1 MTNVTVCADDFGLTS
16 GISSGILAC
25 LERRRISATS
35 CMTARPTWLD
45 RAAELRPFA
54 GIADIG
60 LHFTLTDLEPVG
72 AAPILAPHGR
82 FPPLSHVLRLSLTRR
97 LPQDEIREQLARQ
110 LDAFER
116 EFGSPPAHLDGHH
129 HVHQLPGVREIVVEV
144 SRHRYPTDPP
154 YVRISHDA
162 IRRVWHRGTDIRK
175 CLMIGAFGRALRKVA
190 ARSGITTNEGFSGI
204 YDFNE
209 ERLGVAGLF
218 DRFLQCPGS
227 RMLIMCHPG
236 RSDSELRRIDSL
248 TSQRNAE
255 LAFLLSDEWPQLLV
269 KHRLQLGRLRRLG
282 EHLSSN
288 SRRSNPISTTS

>member
-1 MTNVTVCADDFGLTS
+1 MAGS
-16 GISSGILAC
+16 
-25 LERRRISATS
+25 
-35 CMTARPTWLD
+35 
-45 RAAELRPFA
+45 AAELRPFA
-54 GIADIG
+54 GIADIE

-129 HVHQLPGVREIVVEV
+129 HVHQLPGVQEIVVEALQ
-144 SRHRYPTDPP
+144 RRYPTDPP
-154 YVRISHDA
+154 YVRVSHDV
-162 IRRVWHRGTDIRK
+162 IRRVWHRG
-175 CLMIGAFGRALRKVA
+175 IGAFGRALRKVA

-204 YDFNE
+204 YDFNKK
-209 ERLGVAGLF
+209 RLDLTDLF

-227 RMLIMCHPG
+227 RLLIMCHRG

-248 TSQRNAE
+248 TSQCDAE
-255 LAFLLSDEWPQLLV
+255 LAFLLSDKCP
-269 KHRLQLGRLRRLG
+269 
-282 EHLSSN
+282 SS
-288 SRRSNPISTTS
+288 

>member
-35 CMTARPTWLD
+35 CMTARAPWLD
-45 RAAELRPFA
+45 RAAELRPF
-54 GIADIG
+54 GRIADIG

-82 FPPLSHVLRLSLTRR
+82 FPPLSHVLWLSLTRR
-97 LPQDEIREQLARQ
+97 LPQDEIREQLFRQ

-144 SRHRYPTDPP
+144 LRYRYPMDPP
-154 YVRISHDA
+154 YVRVSHDV
-162 IRRVWHRGTDIRK
+162 IRRIWHRGIDIRK
-175 CLMIGAFGRALRKVA
+175 CLMIGAFGRAFRQVA
-190 ARSGITTNEGFSGI
+190 VQSGITTNEGFSGI
-204 YDFNE
+204 YDFNK
-209 ERLGVAGLF
+209 ERLDLTGLF

-236 RSDSELRRIDSL
+236 RSDSELRRLDSL

-269 KHRLQLGRLRRLG
+269 KNRLQLGRLRRLC
-282 EHLSSN
+282 EHLPSN